1 MSDAIAVERA
11 GTAGAR
17 ASGFKRVALI
27 GVIIVVV
34 STLGLGSLLL
44 WWSPGTPRPIR
55 DPAGGSLPGSIS
67 EKIWVD
73 INGVKQG
80 MVIRGKNTHNPVL
93 LWVHGG
99 PGMPDYFMTE
109 QYPTNLEDLFTVVW
123 WDQRGA
129 ALSYDPDIPPETM
142 TIEQFVSD
150 TLAVTDYLRQRF
162 GQEKIYLLGH
172 SWGSLIAIQA
182 AALSPERYHA
192 YLGMAQIV
200 QQLESEKIA
209 YDYMLAEY
217 RKQGDTTMV
226 RDLEAAPV
234 SMTTGTPEAYL
245 KLRDKAMHR
254 LGIGTTHE
262 MKSVITGLF
271 LPSWK
276 FPGYTVRQKV
286 DLWRGRAFSR
296 SFGLWDQLI
305 WIDLRTRVPK
315 LEIPV
320 YFLEG
325 TYDYTC
331 VTELARD
338 YFRKLDAP
346 MKGFY
351 VFGDSA
357 HSPVLEEP
365 AEAHRIL
372 ESDVLTGTNTMA
384 DLR

>member
-1 MSDAIAVERA
+1 MVDSA
-11 GTAGAR
+11 
-17 ASGFKRVALI
+17 
-27 GVIIVVV
+27 
-34 STLGLGSLLL
+34 LGLGGLRQL
-44 WWSPGTPRPIR
+44 WSPGTRKPIG
-55 DPAGGSLPGSIS
+55 DPAGGPLPDSVS
-67 EKIWVD
+67 EKTWVD

-80 MVIRGKNTHNPVL
+80 MIVRGESERNPVL

-99 PGMPDYFMTE
+99 PGMPDYLLTK

-123 WDQRGA
+123 WDQRGT
-129 ALSYDPDIPPETM
+129 ALSYGANIPPETM
-142 TIEQFVSD
+142 IIEQIICD
-150 TLAVTDYLRQRF
+150 TLSVTDYLRQRF
-162 GQEKIYLLGH
+162 NQDGIYLLGH

-182 AALSPERYHA
+182 ASRSPERYHA
-192 YLGMAQIV
+192 YLGMAQMV
-200 QQLESEKIA
+200 YQLRSEKIA
-209 YDYMLAEY
+209 YDYMLDEY
-217 RKQGDTTMV
+217 RKRGETKMV
-226 RDLEAAPV
+226 RSLEAAPV

-245 KLRDKAMHR
+245 KLRDRAMHQ
-254 LGIGTTHE
+254 LGVGTTHD

-276 FPGYTVRQKV
+276 FPGYTLREKV

-305 WIDLRTRVPK
+305 WIDLRNTVPK

-325 TYDYTC
+325 KYDYTC
-331 VTELARD
+331 ATELARD

-346 MKGFY
+346 VKGFY
-351 VFGDSA
+351 EFGNSA

-372 ESDVLTGTNTMA
+372 QGDALAGTNSLSN
-384 DLR
+384 LR